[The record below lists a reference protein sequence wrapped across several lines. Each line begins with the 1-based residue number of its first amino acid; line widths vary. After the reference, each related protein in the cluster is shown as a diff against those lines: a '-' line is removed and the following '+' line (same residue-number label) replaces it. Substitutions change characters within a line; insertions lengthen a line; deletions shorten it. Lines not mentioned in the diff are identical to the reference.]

1 LGSFSRAAAGIVLL
15 LLLGLTLTYAE
26 TQYPNA
32 VPLNVYV
39 LNIDEYSRDTRLYWV
54 ERTEKDILG
63 VKVKMEL
70 HTPMILINGESH
82 TFMVKISVGE
92 APSAWSLNMTE
103 IAFEP
108 QDYWTGENCGSPVV
122 ESPMKVLRGG
132 DSFTKQFTVTIEKKV
147 GKVKEEP
154 EKLAP
159 GHSSKCPINV
169 RISYLAQ
176 FGANK
181 EKSSIGI
188 GLRPIV
194 KSKELPLELKP
205 NLSVLLNTST
215 FFAVIHIIGS
225 VVIKNVQSQEIV
237 LKHYYICSFLPS
249 RALLDPRGGLR
260 CSGEKLSS
268 IVVKPGEEYVLN
280 IKEDKIF
287 LESPQTFLKMD
298 LRFDWAF
305 IIEYLNPDG
314 EARNWV
320 GFIAYRQASKETA
333 QQTTSPTT
341 AATPKATPTAIITKT
356 EATATRTT
364 RAETIILTATTPSA
378 GAPSSDFTLA
388 LILVPIVVAAATA
401 TVFAVRWLRKAPT

>member
-1 LGSFSRAAAGIVLL
+1 
-15 LLLGLTLTYAE
+15 
-26 TQYPNA
+26 
-32 VPLNVYV
+32 
-39 LNIDEYSRDTRLYWV
+39 
-54 ERTEKDILG
+54 
-63 VKVKMEL
+63 M
-70 HTPMILINGESH
+70 
-82 TFMVKISVGE
+82 
-92 APSAWSLNMTE
+92 
-103 IAFEP
+103 
-108 QDYWTGENCGSPVV
+108 
-122 ESPMKVLRGG
+122 
-132 DSFTKQFTVTIEKKV
+132 
-147 GKVKEEP
+147 
-154 EKLAP
+154 P
-159 GHSSKCPINV
+159 GYH
-169 RISYLAQ
+169 AQ

-181 EKSSIGI
+181 EESSIGI

-215 FFAVIHIIGS
+215 FLAVIHIIGS

-237 LKHYYICSFLPS
+237 LTRYYICSVDRPS
-249 RALLDPRGGLR
+249 RALLDPFGGLR
-260 CSGEKLSS
+260 CSDEKLSS
-268 IVVKPGEEYVLN
+268 IVVKPGEEYVLS
-280 IKEDKIF
+280 IKKDEIF

-298 LRFDWAF
+298 LRFDRVF

-320 GFIAYRQASKETA
+320 EFIAYRRASKETA

-341 AATPKATPTAIITKT
+341 ATTPKATPTATITKT
-356 EATATRTT
+356 EATVTRPT